1 MANQTQVYNCRTPN
15 EWPSD
20 MALSATHFP
29 VFQLTYAI
37 MYGCTSAI
45 EETMLKKLDGV
56 RAEASHPLL
65 LPGIFAEIELVR
77 HTRLVEKSIVDV
89 ETTIFEL
96 NFELGATHGPERR
109 EVERR
114 NQAKRNIWLD
124 LTYLR
129 NSLITW
135 ERQLWKMAM
144 HAEDLVKKVQ
154 APTGPPQSDNM
165 QGEGDDR
172 LVRADE
178 TVAVGR
184 RIKKRLDIIRD
195 EYDEKI
201 RDCTMRVDG
210 MAMATQW
217 VGGSTTKLHTVLT
230 GEGAQRDSRRNG
242 ASHQS

>member
-1 MANQTQVYNCRTPN
+1 
-15 EWPSD
+15 

-29 VFQLTYAI
+29 ASQLTYAI

-45 EETMLKKLDGV
+45 EETMLEKLDGV
-56 RAEASHPLL
+56 RTEARHPLL
-65 LPGIFAEIELVR
+65 LPGVFAEIELVR

-89 ETTIFEL
+89 ETKIFEL
-96 NFELGATHGPERR
+96 DFESGATQGPERG

-114 NQAKRNIWLD
+114 NAAKRNIWLD

-135 ERQLWKMAM
+135 ERQLWKMTM
-144 HAEDLVKKVQ
+144 HAEDLGLNIQV
-154 APTGPPQSDNM
+154 PTWVPQSSNA
-165 QGEGDDR
+165 QGASDGGQ
-172 LVRADE
+172 VRALE
-178 TVAVGR
+178 TVTVGQK
-184 RIKKRLDIIRD
+184 IKKRLDIIRD

-217 VGGSTTKLHTVLT
+217 VGRLHQTPT
-230 GEGAQRDSRRNG
+230 FTNRQRRTARRP
-242 ASHQS
+242 